1 MKIKIYVDWENREV
15 YDEKAKE
22 IEIQRRAEAM
32 NDDDYALEGF
42 LDDYCNRNL
51 GRCERAELFKMSEEK
66 RAEVLAEFGEEC
78 VTCAK
83 DEFIEETEEFE
94 LEV

>member
-1 MKIKIYVDWENREV
+1 MKITIYVDWENREV

-22 IEIQRRAEAM
+22 VEIQRRAEAM
-32 NDDDYALEGF
+32 NDDDYALEEF

-66 RAEVLAEFGEEC
+66 RAEVLKEFGEEC
-78 VTCAK
+78 LACVKNDFT
-83 DEFIEETEEFE
+83 EETEEYEFE
-94 LEV
+94 V